1 MMNAPQGQEHVAKT
15 SKFTEE
21 KIALALKQAELGTR
35 VEKVC
40 RNMGI
45 SDATFYVWEKRYGD
59 VGPSEL
65 PPCAVLP
72 TFASND

>member
-1 MMNAPQGQEHVAKT
+1 MNAPQGQEHVAKR

-21 KIALALKQAELGTR
+21 EIALALKQAELGTR
-35 VEKVC
+35 MEEVC

-45 SDATFYVWEKRYGD
+45 SDATFCVWEKRYGD
-59 VGPSEL
+59 VGPLGL